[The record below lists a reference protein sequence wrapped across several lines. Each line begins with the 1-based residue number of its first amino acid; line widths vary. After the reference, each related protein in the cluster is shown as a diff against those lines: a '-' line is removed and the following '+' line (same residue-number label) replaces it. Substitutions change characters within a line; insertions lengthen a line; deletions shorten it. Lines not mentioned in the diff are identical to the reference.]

1 MALTILSDTVTKMVR
16 LTRTQFYLVQDS
28 LEEFQFEITNRQALD
43 EFMRQLRLAQAL
55 HESLPWY
62 KRLLARAPSYNRLVQ
77 SYPQVQLMDRLAV
90 IQSKMNDMD
99 DWETTFSPT
108 EDDIFYMSEEDMKF
122 LNEHLL
128 LKV

>member
-1 MALTILSDTVTKMVR
+1 MVR